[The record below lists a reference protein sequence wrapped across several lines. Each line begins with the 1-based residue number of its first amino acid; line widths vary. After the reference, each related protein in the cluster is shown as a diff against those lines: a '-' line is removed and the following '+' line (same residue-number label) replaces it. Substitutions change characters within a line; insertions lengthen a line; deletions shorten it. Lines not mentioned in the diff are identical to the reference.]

1 MVDKSITAKQTLDD
15 FFAHL
20 NELGGW
26 YEHYTNEV
34 PKELHVNP
42 DIIRQMAAVEGFFGR
57 EEVRNGMVTIHAPV
71 VRYFKLKFGVVLLVD
86 DWEEK
91 FLHFES

>member
-1 MVDKSITAKQTLDD
+1 VVDKSVDAKKTLDD

-20 NELGGW
+20 NELGQW
-26 YEHYTNEV
+26 YTYYTSEV
-34 PKELHVNP
+34 PKLLNVNP
-42 DIIRQMAAVEGFFGR
+42 DIVRQMAQVEGFYQR
-57 EEVRNGMVTIHAPV
+57 EEVQSGQVTAHAPI
-71 VRYFKLKFGVVLLVD
+71 VRYFKLKFGVIRLVD

>member
-1 MVDKSITAKQTLDD
+1 VVDKSIEAKRTLDE

-20 NELGGW
+20 NELGHW
-26 YEHYTNEV
+26 YTHYTSEV
-34 PKELHVNP
+34 PALLAINP
-42 DIIRQMAAVEGFFGR
+42 DIVRQMAQVEGFYQRDELQGF
-57 EEVRNGMVTIHAPV
+57 VTAHAPV
-71 VRYFKLKFGVVLLVD
+71 VRYFKLKFGVVRLVD

>member
-1 MVDKSITAKQTLDD
+1 MADKSIEAKKTLDD

-26 YEHYTNEV
+26 YEHYTKEL

-42 DIIRQMAAVEGFFGR
+42 DIIRQMAAVEGFFQR
-57 EEVRNGMVTIHAPV
+57 EEVKHAMVTAHAPI
-71 VRYFKLKFGVVLLVD
+71 VRYFKLGFGVVMIID